1 MPAGTRPN
9 PLRAAT
15 STSRRFCIFTAR
27 TRTNMGT
34 DVMPSRL
41 VDALTG
47 FLVALGEGDEDA
59 DGEVESLGTAEG
71 SDDDWPQADMVSNAA
86 EHARA
91 SAVLER
97 AEGTPRL

>member
-1 MPAGTRPN
+1 MVRVLSIAQGVFTVTVGFLPK
-9 PLRAAT
+9 AAFLT
-15 STSRRFCIFTAR
+15 
-27 TRTNMGT
+27 
-34 DVMPSRL
+34 VMPSRL

-47 FLVALGEGDEDA
+47 FLVALGDGDVDA

>member
-1 MPAGTRPN
+1 MSSNLAP
-9 PLRAAT
+9 PLRTHRVGPGPPWPSLSLRCAPHLGLKRLGSPRAV
-15 STSRRFCIFTAR
+15 TAD
-27 TRTNMGT
+27 G
-34 DVMPSRL
+34 V
-41 VDALTG
+41 VVTG
-47 FLVALGEGDEDA
+47 DA